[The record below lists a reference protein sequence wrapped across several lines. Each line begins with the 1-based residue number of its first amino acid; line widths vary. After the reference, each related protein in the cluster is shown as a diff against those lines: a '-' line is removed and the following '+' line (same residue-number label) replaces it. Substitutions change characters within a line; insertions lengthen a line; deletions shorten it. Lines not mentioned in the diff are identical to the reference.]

1 MADLVE
7 LLTMPSPL
15 RDDMGDTEK
24 LREIALGT
32 QRAAKALRAIQQNTL
47 DTGMRKHVST
57 QTVSGQIAGESVHE
71 MEENPYSNYIAA
83 LEKKVHRGKG
93 RERGQHFARE
103 RCRVVTPYGNH
114 RRVSYVNGRLRVE
127 VRNAPTEGDKVEEGE
142 ANQDKQ

>member
-47 DTGMRKHVST
+47 ETGMRKHVST

-83 LEKKVHRGKG
+83 LEKRCIG
-93 RERGQHFARE
+93 ERDA
-103 RCRVVTPYGNH
+103 
-114 RRVSYVNGRLRVE
+114 NGDNISHGSDVE
-127 VRNAPTEGDKVEEGE
+127 W
-142 ANQDKQ
+142 